1 MATSTTNAPQMAKAT
16 DKKFELGLFDKE
28 GKMNNRLLV
37 RYFFLLTIGVFFLFN
52 NIYLGVS
59 LFIEYDFNAI
69 ESLDNFFELP
79 YKLYTYYYANIK
91 NIIATQEIDPIFL
104 IMLITSLIISIITY
118 LPIFI
123 SVKRKAKIQQNLTS
137 IGLNQFYLYKS
148 LGDNTY
154 IFKLR
159 KGEKMDY
166 ETWKDKS
173 NNLKQLF
180 GFQSHKTERY
190 EEDKV
195 KIQFGDRFPQIEDVK
210 GLDHNTFLKDDK
222 IFLGIG
228 IKEIGEKIPQKEL
241 INNKYVAKY
250 LPFQVNHMGIFGSS
264 GFGKSVGLNGI
275 FKSIFHNFNKVD
287 NFVFV
292 DFKQGIEAY
301 PFIKFEETHKTNKIF
316 VMADNRLMLLNY
328 LEKLLIVCKA
338 RAKYIK
344 SKNAKKIE
352 GHRLITFF
360 DEMAEIL
367 DYQPQSREER
377 AIQERIVAIIET
389 IMRIGR
395 ASDIFIGYST
405 QSPLQQNSGLTN
417 SMKQN
422 TTIKLTFGLTSQMQV
437 SSVSEELIE
446 KGINPTEF
454 TIGQFAYIN
463 GANNEM
469 GVARAL
475 MVKDNYL
482 DFIKLPKSTQDP
494 QFNQVMK
501 TFYKEVV
508 EEMKLEQ
515 QKMRGK
521 EEDEDVLFS
530 NEELL
535 NDLLNDKLVNYN
547 FLDKDIEKI
556 ENVSNQ
562 PSQFEEEEDNLIAS
576 TTNDNELSQ
585 EDEEEIEKEEEI
597 FNQETL
603 LEDIETNKLNQS
615 QKIQEAMKKY
625 YQKIE
630 SDKNIDMNE
639 KVVLSNKEIDGLLK
653 NI

>member
-16 DKKFELGLFDKE
+16 DKKFELGFFDKE
-28 GKMNNRLLV
+28 GKMNYRLLV
-37 RYFFLLTIGVFFLFN
+37 RFFFLLTIGIFYLSN
-52 NIYLGVS
+52 NIYLGG
-59 LFIEYDFNAI
+59 LLYIKYDFNAI
-69 ESLDNFFELP
+69 ENIDNFIELQH
-79 YKLYTYYYANIK
+79 KLFTYYYANIE
-91 NIIATQEIDPIFL
+91 NIIDTQEIDPFFTM
-104 IMLITSLIISIITY
+104 MLVISLIVAIVTY

-123 SVKRKAKIQQNLTS
+123 NAKRKAKVQQNLTS

-148 LGDNTY
+148 LGENTY

-180 GFQSHKTERY
+180 GFQTHKTERY
-190 EEDKV
+190 QEDKV

-210 GLDHNTFLKDDK
+210 GLDHNTFLKEDK

-292 DFKQGIEAY
+292 DFKQGIEAF

-494 QFNQVMK
+494 QFNETMK

-515 QKMRGK
+515 QKMRGR
-521 EEDEDVLFS
+521 EEEEDVLFT

-535 NDLLNDKLVNYN
+535 NDLLNNKLVNYN
-547 FLDKDIEKI
+547 FLDKSTQITKVIQQVETQNNTI
-556 ENVSNQ
+556 ENI
-562 PSQFEEEEDNLIAS
+562 EDTEDNG
-576 TTNDNELSQ
+576 EF
-585 EDEEEIEKEEEI
+585 EEEIEEEEEI
-597 FNQETL
+597 YNQEIV
-603 LEDIETNKLNQS
+603 LEELETQKINQS
-615 QKIQEAMKKY
+615 QKIQEAMKIY

-630 SDKNIDMNE
+630 SDKNIKMEE
-639 KVVLSNKEIDGLLK
+639 KVVLSNKEINGLLK